1 MTRKRFQKL
10 LMGRF
15 GYSRRDAEDA
25 ARRVIEENDSYD
37 DIYYLYL
44 TTLIMQKM
52 FCQELGDAII
62 SMYHK
67 CCGEGRKN
75 EETYK
80 TL

>member
-15 GYSRRDAEDA
+15 RYTKRDAEDA
-25 ARRVIEENDSYD
+25 ARRVVEENDSYE
-37 DIYYLYL
+37 DIYFLYL

-52 FCQELGDAII
+52 FYQELGDAIVG
-62 SMYHK
+62 MYHK

-75 EETYK
+75 EETESA
-80 TL
+80 L